1 MAIFPP
7 PPPLPMPTGKTA
19 LESLLPDFDPQV
31 KTLLVHNTIAT
42 EWDAEW
48 AEDIH
53 PNLFWCFCPNANL
66 FIEDRMPDIP
76 MLMKHVQYITIGT
89 DSLASNHGL
98 SILEELISIQNKFPE
113 IKTNDLLRWG
123 TLYGAKFLGIDDRFG
138 SFDKGKKPGVNL
150 IKYLVNESLH
160 NTVVEKIL

>member
-1 MAIFPP
+1 MLCCYSCVDTRHVSAYSVFFFFLMIRRPP
-7 PPPLPMPTGKTA
+7 R
-19 LESLLPDFDPQV
+19 S
-31 KTLLVHNTIAT
+31 TLDRSSAASDVYKRQ
-42 EWDAEW
+42 
-48 AEDIH
+48 
-53 PNLFWCFCPNANL
+53 NLFWCFCPNANL